1 MRAGEIFRGISR
13 RAAAIGSALL
23 PFVLILFLF
32 PEPAQSEVE
41 DYLPSAPA
49 RAVAIKLV
57 KAQKLLHGGKSAD
70 LNRALAVGGHPFT
83 TASSRAFIQVETR
96 LHLLHFS
103 LLTNRLVRSPPR
115 RSV

>member
-32 PEPAQSEVE
+32 PEPAQAEVE

-57 KAQKLLHGGKSAD
+57 KAQKSLHGEKSAD
-70 LNRALAVGGHPFT
+70 LNRDLAAGGYPFT
-83 TASSRAFIQVETR
+83 TASSQAFIQVDTR
-96 LHLLHFS
+96 LHLLDFG
-103 LLTNRLVRSPPR
+103 LLTNRLVRSPR
-115 RSV
+115 RPSV

>member
-1 MRAGEIFRGISR
+1 MTAGGIFRGILR

-32 PEPAQSEVE
+32 PEPAQTEVE

-57 KAQKLLHGGKSAD
+57 KAQKSLHGGKSAD
-70 LNRALAVGGHPFT
+70 LNQDLAVGGYPFT
-83 TASSRAFIQVETR
+83 TASSQAFIQVETR
-96 LHLLHFS
+96 LHLLHFG
-103 LLTNRLVRSPPR
+103 LLTNRLIRSPPL